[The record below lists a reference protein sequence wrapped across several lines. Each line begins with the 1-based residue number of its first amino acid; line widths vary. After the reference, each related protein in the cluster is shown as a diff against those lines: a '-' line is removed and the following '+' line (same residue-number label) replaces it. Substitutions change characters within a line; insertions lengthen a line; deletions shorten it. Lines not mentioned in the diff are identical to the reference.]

1 MHMTFQ
7 LKLFT
12 TLAIA
17 ALLCIQTLSFAQQT
31 RRRQVLSIA
40 PRVGVNISDFNGD
53 VINNNIQVGLSAGA
67 MLTYSVVNTFGV
79 SVEAL
84 YSQRG
89 AKFENAAYGNER
101 MNFNRRINYIEVPVL
116 ARYFLNKNGD
126 FRPNLFIG
134 PDFGFKL
141 GAKDV
146 NRELTSGA
154 ARPDA
159 DISSAINP
167 VDVGITA
174 GIGLN
179 FAVIER
185 TRFLFDARY
194 TYGLTDVS
202 SDPVASFTGNQNVKN
217 SVITFTFG
225 VSFGIGKKYV
235 K

>member
-1 MHMTFQ
+1 MHMTNQ
-7 LKLFT
+7 SKLVVS
-12 TLAIA
+12 LIVIS
-17 ALLCIQTLSFAQQT
+17 LLFIQTFCFAQQT

-40 PRVGVNISDFNGD
+40 PRLGVNISDFNGD
-53 VINNNIQVGLSAGA
+53 VANNNIQLGFSGGA
-67 MLTYSVVNTFGV
+67 MLTYSVVNTFGI

-84 YSQRG
+84 YSQKG
-89 AKFENAAYGNER
+89 AKFENAPVVVNNSTQR

-141 GAKDV
+141 SAKDV
-146 NRELTSGA
+146 NRELTTGTEQ
-154 ARPDA
+154 PDA

-167 VDVGITA
+167 VDVGITG

-179 FAVIER
+179 FSVIES
-185 TRFLFDARY
+185 TRFLIDARY
-194 TYGLTDVS
+194 TYGLTDITE
-202 SDPVASFTGNQNVKN
+202 AAGNISN
-217 SVITFTFG
+217 SAITLTFG

>member
-1 MHMTFQ
+1 MTNQ
-7 LKLFT
+7 SKLVVSV
-12 TLAIA
+12 IVIS
-17 ALLCIQTLSFAQQT
+17 LLFIQTFSFAQQT

-53 VINNNIQVGLSAGA
+53 VANNNIQLGFSGGA
-67 MLTYSVVNTFGV
+67 MLTYSVVNTFGI

-84 YSQRG
+84 YSQKG
-89 AKFENAAYGNER
+89 AKFENAAYGSER

-141 GAKDV
+141 SAKDA
-146 NRELTSGA
+146 NRELTSGT
-154 ARPDA
+154 ARPDV
-159 DISSAINP
+159 DISNAINP
-167 VDVGITA
+167 VDVGITG

-179 FAVIER
+179 FSVIESM
-185 TRFLFDARY
+185 RFLIDARY
-194 TYGLTDVS
+194 TYGLTDIS
-202 SDPVASFTGNQNVKN
+202 SAPLASFTGGQDVKN
-217 SVITFTFG
+217 SAITLTFG